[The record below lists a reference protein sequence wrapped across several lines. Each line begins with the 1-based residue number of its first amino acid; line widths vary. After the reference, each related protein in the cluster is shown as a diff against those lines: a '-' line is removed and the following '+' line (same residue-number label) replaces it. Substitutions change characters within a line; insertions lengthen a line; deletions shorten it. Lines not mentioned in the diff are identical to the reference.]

1 MKLTKQ
7 RLLALI
13 SQEITTSVGFYGS
26 NLTEQRR
33 NALKYYLGEPLGNEI
48 EGQSQ
53 VRSQDML
60 EVVEAILPSMMRIF
74 TQGESIVRFSPNG
87 PEDVQYAEQSG
98 DYINHIFNV
107 DNNGYSILHTMFKDA
122 LISKNGFVKYYWK
135 TSKEQ
140 KKEYYENLT
149 EPEYQSLLADTEV
162 EVIEVE
168 DREKELDIDNMDYN
182 EITYNVRVKRVKDY
196 GRVVIENVA
205 PESILVTSTATSLDD
220 CNFIGQRV
228 FKTRS
233 ELINMGFDKKIIN
246 ELPPAD
252 EFIYNNEATTR
263 KEYDE
268 SNIMQEYQ
276 NIDPALTV
284 VQVVDCYMKCD
295 YDNDGIAELRH
306 IVVGG
311 SGANAYHVLENEEI
325 EQIPFAMVTPVPMP
339 HKFYGL
345 SMYDLIGDVQ
355 EVKTTLL
362 RQILNNA
369 YLQNNARTVVV
380 DGQANIDDILN
391 SRAGGIVRVK
401 SPNAVTPLA
410 TPNFMQEGLAMI
422 DKIDSIKEQRSGV
435 TKVQMGLDA
444 NVINKSHTTATSTN
458 VMMNAS
464 TQRIELI
471 ARNFSEGVKRMFQG
485 LLTLVCKHQDQERII
500 QLRGKFV
507 NMNPREWVDR
517 YNATV
522 QVGLGSGSQDQRL
535 EVLGR
540 VLAVQEKLIG
550 TGGMGIVDPQKIYN
564 TLEKYL
570 ENAGYKDA
578 SQFFNNPAT
587 TPPQPP
593 KPQQPDPA
601 IILAQKELQR
611 LKQKDQVELQLKAQK
626 QKADEVFKAGKLDL
640 DQQKLATDIINK
652 EKGNQM
658 EKEKLASKII
668 DSAMISESYR

>member
-149 EPEYQSLLADTEV
+149 EPEYQSLLADAEV

-345 SMYDLIGDVQ
+345 SMYDLIGDIQ

>member
-87 PEDVQYAEQSG
+87 PEDVEYAEQSG

-168 DREKELDIDNMDYN
+168 DSEKELDIDNMDYN

>member
-149 EPEYQSLLADTEV
+149 EPEYQSLLADAEV

-306 IVVGG
+306 VVVGG

-345 SMYDLIGDVQ
+345 SMYDLIGDIQ